1 MRRIGAEGG
10 TRSPTSYL
18 TRPSNVRVCQFRH
31 FGSNYQITMVPQT
44 LRGPQPRSLDVA
56 RDILRSDSTS
66 AAYFGEPAGDAACEA
81 AGGVNGDATGATLAA
96 GDACGVGV
104 ASGAFDCKTE

>member
-1 MRRIGAEGG
+1 M
-10 TRSPTSYL
+10 S
-18 TRPSNVRVCQFRH
+18 RVIFCDL
-31 FGSNYQITMVPQT
+31 P
-44 LRGPQPRSLDVA
+44 
-56 RDILRSDSTS
+56 DSTS

-81 AGGVNGDATGATLAA
+81 AGEVNGDAAGVTLAA